1 MEELIEES
9 YEVEREIE
17 EWEDDDDDEDGDSE
31 PDYESLWRP
40 VRNGLQSIKVPALS
54 FAHGVKDKE
63 TENLL
68 KQVEQLYQEGLLELL
83 VPEGQTVSK
92 KTVETSLLPSEA
104 ESYDEESGSGSMA
117 EHILVNEYCGKFF
130 RQFCTE
136 ETASGHALDYEV
148 EYLICGNPNDPDN
161 LSGVVHRLLA
171 VRAGLNLIHILRDK
185 GMRKQARTLATVIT
199 GAAAITPLVL
209 VTTFFVMSVW
219 SLGEALMDV
228 KGLLAGKK
236 VKLVKKKDDWTL
248 TIENLISMAKNRNLD
263 AGGGDSGLSY
273 LSWLKILLFVTPIVR
288 QDYRIMDVIEL
299 NLAQGKSGFCMRNAV
314 YQVQMSGNVCG
325 KHLFF
330 SPAFVENLTGNCDYS
345 MMVTVKAERRY

>member
-1 MEELIEES
+1 
-9 YEVEREIE
+9 
-17 EWEDDDDDEDGDSE
+17 
-31 PDYESLWRP
+31 
-40 VRNGLQSIKVPALS
+40 
-54 FAHGVKDKE
+54 
-63 TENLL
+63 
-68 KQVEQLYQEGLLELL
+68 
-83 VPEGQTVSK
+83 
-92 KTVETSLLPSEA
+92 
-104 ESYDEESGSGSMA
+104 MA

-136 ETASGHALDYEV
+136 ETASGHALDYEL
-148 EYLICGNPNDPDN
+148 EYLICGNPNDSDN

-263 AGGGDSGLSY
+263 GGGGDSGLSY
-273 LSWLKILLFVTPIVR
+273 LSWLKILLFVAPMVR

-314 YQVQMSGNVCG
+314 YQIQMSGNVCG

-330 SPAFVENLTGNCDYS
+330 SPAFVGNLTGNRDYS
-345 MMVTVKAERRY
+345 MMMTVKAERRY